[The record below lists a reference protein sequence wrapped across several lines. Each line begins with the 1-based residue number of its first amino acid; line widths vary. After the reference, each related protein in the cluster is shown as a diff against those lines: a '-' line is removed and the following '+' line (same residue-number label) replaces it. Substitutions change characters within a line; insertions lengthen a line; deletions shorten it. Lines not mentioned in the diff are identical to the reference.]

1 MDWMTTKLSPTLAV
15 YPGNIADGVYG
26 ATETADYI
34 SILYLCVYLNR
45 LLPGRG
51 ASRPVIG

>member
-1 MDWMTTKLSPTLAV
+1 MTTKLSPTLAV

-34 SILYLCVYLNR
+34 SISYLCVHLNR

>member
-15 YPGNIADGVYG
+15 YLGNIADGVYG
-26 ATETADYI
+26 ATETVNYI
-34 SILYLCVYLNR
+34 SILYLWVYLNR